1 MMQQMPVMQ
10 VQPTNAVVRNDDDG
24 QFVPC
29 CLSED
34 DSDSDGGHGDGCECA
49 LCTHGDGGTG
59 AGHKVIQQMKEL
71 DEFLVG
77 KISDEEIYKIQSELF
92 RKHVEEPLK
101 KQGVDCPTVTS
112 EMCRDH
118 FQKHHLNVK
127 RMIAKEIL
135 FVDSI
140 QKKVRKSSIMERNNV
155 SGYTKINNNGVR
167 QWISLSKH
175 KLDLIKY
182 YQGPLSKLGDG
193 QTKTIQPQTFT

>member
-1 MMQQMPVMQ
+1 MMQQMPMMQ
-10 VQPTNAVVRNDDDG
+10 TQTLTNLPRNDDDG

-34 DSDSDGGHGDGCECA
+34 DSDSDNDHGDSCECA

-101 KQGVDCPTVTS
+101 MQGVECTTVTS
-112 EMCRDH
+112 DMCRDH

-140 QKKVRKSSIMERNNV
+140 QTKVRKSSIMERNNI
-155 SGYTKINNNGVR
+155 SGHTKINNNGVR

-182 YQGPLSKLGDG
+182 YQGPL
-193 QTKTIQPQTFT
+193 